1 MSFDSLKRRVSRR
14 LEEGAGG
21 DHGWWIITR
30 VHLSAARLRS
40 LAVYLADAGF
50 ESPRD
55 LTEVDYSALARAAE
69 VTSEDP
75 GVLLRRHFLLAMDT
89 PLRLMEREDGRRWRR
104 IQLTARG
111 LALANEQDT
120 AAVFEHVLG
129 DIRFCREPWYKPT
142 RVDKYSD
149 FDIHPY
155 EASLRVMS
163 NSDGWIDRDEY
174 ELFVSRLRNEDEI
187 PWAVDCVGEFR
198 LLEERHRKLLLED
211 VRDKFPTDKT
221 YQNWRDMSIHT
232 FSLFSLGTSALR
244 VDRELRLLDRALLQ
258 PAAPKPTRAPVAE
271 HALGTPSSER
281 LPMPLRPPL
290 ATPSELVTPPVA
302 PIANSGTDAELLVGK
317 MLEADGWRV
326 VYYSH
331 RRGFG
336 FDIWAQRAEQA
347 VLVEVKSAVKS
358 ASTVTLTRL
367 EYEAAQQY
375 SANYVLAIV
384 ERLGTSSPVIH
395 YISDPA
401 AVLTITESIS
411 PEYRVARTS
420 WEPAAA
426 SQLA

>member
-1 MSFDSLKRRVSRR
+1 MSFDSLRGHLSRR
-14 LEEGAGG
+14 LEEADRG

-50 ESPRD
+50 DSPQD
-55 LTEVDYSALARAAE
+55 LTEVDYLALARAAE
-69 VTSEDP
+69 VASNDP
-75 GVLLRRHFLLAMDT
+75 GSHLRRHFLLAMDT
-89 PLRLMEREDGRRWRR
+89 PLRLVEREDGHSWRR
-104 IQLTARG
+104 IMLTARG

-120 AAVFEHVLG
+120 AAVFEHALR
-129 DIRFCREPWYKPT
+129 DIRFCREPWYTQK
-142 RVDKYSD
+142 RADEYSD

-155 EASLRVMS
+155 EASLRVMRE
-163 NSDGWIDRDEY
+163 SDGWIDRDEY
-174 ELFVSRLRNEDEI
+174 ELFVSRLQDADEI
-187 PWAVDCVGEFR
+187 PWAVDCIGEFR
-198 LLEERHRKLLLED
+198 LLDEGHRSLLLED
-211 VRDKFPTDKT
+211 VRHKLPSEKT
-221 YQNWRDMSIHT
+221 YQNWRDMSLHT

-244 VDRELRLLDRALLQ
+244 VDRKLRLLDRALLQ
-258 PAAPKPTRAPVAE
+258 PPATGPTSTPVADK
-271 HALGTPSSER
+271 APGTPSSER
-281 LPMPLRPPL
+281 LPMPLRPPP
-290 ATPSELVTPPVA
+290 ATPPELVTPPVA

-326 VYYSH
+326 VYYSQ

-375 SANYVLAIV
+375 TANYVLAIV
-384 ERLGTSSPVIH
+384 EKLGTSSPVIH
-395 YISDPA
+395 YVSDPA
-401 AVLTITESIS
+401 AVLMISESVS
-411 PEYRVARTS
+411 PEYRIARSS

-426 SQLA
+426 SQLP